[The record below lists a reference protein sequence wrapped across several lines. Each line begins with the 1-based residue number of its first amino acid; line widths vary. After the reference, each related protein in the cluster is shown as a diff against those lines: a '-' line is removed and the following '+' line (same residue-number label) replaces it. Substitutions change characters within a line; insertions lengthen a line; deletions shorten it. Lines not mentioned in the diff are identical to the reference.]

1 MRLAKEFVSI
11 RGVVRRMG
19 MNAESSEVRVIV
31 GTGVATTLF
40 WVGGV
45 FGLMWFGGKAGQVEM
60 RFEEARE
67 RGMIGVFAI
76 HNPERLPVRFALEE
90 IGTNAAAPA
99 GAVLLER
106 EVQGGGEIWVGFRKV
121 KKD

>member
-1 MRLAKEFVSI
+1 
-11 RGVVRRMG
+11 MG
-19 MNAESSEVRVIV
+19 MNAESSKVRAIV
-31 GTGVATTLF
+31 GTAAATTLF
-40 WVGGV
+40 WVAVV
-45 FGLMWFGGKAGQVEM
+45 FGLTWFGGNAGQVET

-67 RGMIGVFAI
+67 RGMIGLFGI

-90 IGTNAAAPA
+90 IGTNSAAPA